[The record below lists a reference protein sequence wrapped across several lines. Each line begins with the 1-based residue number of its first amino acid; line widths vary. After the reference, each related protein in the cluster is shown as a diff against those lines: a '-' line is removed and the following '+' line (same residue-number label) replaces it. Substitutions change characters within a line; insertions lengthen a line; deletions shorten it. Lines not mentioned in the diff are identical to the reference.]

1 MEGTE
6 SFLSFFFV
14 WNRDGALLDSVQGS
28 ALMQMLFS
36 LTTALV
42 MVLVLFPLRTSFIAK
57 WIFAVGQL
65 RLLME
70 TRQSGGQPRADQ
82 INFGFIRR

>member
-6 SFLSFFFV
+6 SFLSFFV

-57 WIFAVGQL
+57 WI
-65 RLLME
+65 LLLA
-70 TRQSGGQPRADQ
+70 S
-82 INFGFIRR
+82 FGY